1 MVSGNAGWTR
11 SPNSPAEIPFT
22 PSPMT
27 ITIGPLDLPDGPYEV
42 RISLDGQVAGSAYFH
57 RENAATSNATA

>member
-1 MVSGNAGWTR
+1 MDEIAEL
-11 SPNSPAEIPFT
+11 PAEIPFT